1 MAMAKMLSQEKL
13 AEVVKNRR
21 EQRGLTQTDLQ
32 KKTDINRVTIGRIEK
47 GEFIPSIRQ
56 LEALAEVLSINLDDL
71 FIEERREETSF
82 AALRSEE
89 LSEEEKEGLDTL
101 FEMML
106 SLRQQV
112 VLRDRYEK
120 TAKK

>member
-1 MAMAKMLSQEKL
+1 MAKMLSKERL
-13 AEVVKNRR
+13 AEVVKKRR
-21 EQRGLTQTDLQ
+21 EEKGLTQTDLQ
-32 KKTDINRVTIGRIEK
+32 KKTDINRITIGRIEK

-71 FIEERREETSF
+71 FIEESREETSF